1 MKIIEGE
8 LKEQQEILGYSSN
21 SYKRKFK
28 KSIPVYTLLLP
39 AMLLLLVFHYAPI
52 FGIVIAFKDYSPFL
66 GVIGSKWV
74 GFKYFKDFLYDKYF
88 WRVIRNTLTINFYH
102 LLFGFPFPIIFALFL
117 NELRSNKFKKVVQTI
132 SYLPHFVSWVV
143 VASIVTTVLSP
154 SIGIVNGFLKNVFN
168 IEPIYFLSKERYF
181 RSILVISGIWK
192 GFGMSSVYYIA
203 SLASIDQEL
212 YQAAAIDGA
221 ARLRQTWHI
230 TLPGLRN
237 IIIVLLV
244 INVGSIITIGFEQIY
259 LLYNPLV
266 YDVGDVISTYTYRLG
281 IEKIQYSLTSAIGI
295 TQSAVNFLL
304 VYSANRLSRVIAGW
318 SLW

>member
-1 MKIIEGE
+1 MERISTNTVNRHKSAKS
-8 LKEQQEILGYSSN
+8 LSV
-21 SYKRKFK
+21 KFR
-28 KSIPVYTLLLP
+28 KSIPIYMLLIP

-52 FGIVIAFKDYSPFL
+52 FGIVIAFKNFSPFK
-66 GVIGSKWV
+66 GVLGSKWV
-74 GFKYFKDFLYDKYF
+74 GIKYFINFLTDENF
-88 WRVIRNTLTINFYH
+88 WRVMKNTILINFYQ
-102 LLFGFPFPIIFALFL
+102 LAFGFPFPIIFALFL
-117 NELRSNKFKKVVQTI
+117 NELKSNKFKKVIQTV

-154 SIGIVNGFLKNVFN
+154 STGIINSFLKSVFN
-168 IEPIYFLSKERYF
+168 IDPIYFLVKQQYF
-181 RSILVISGIWK
+181 RNILVVSSIWK

-221 ARLRQTWHI
+221 ARIRQTWHI

-244 INVGSIITIGFEQIY
+244 INIGSMITIGFEQIY

-281 IEKIQYSLTSAIGI
+281 IEKTQYSLTTAIGI
-295 TQSAVNFLL
+295 TQSMVNFIL
-304 VYSANRLSRVIAGW
+304 VYTANRLSRVLAGW

>member
-1 MKIIEGE
+1 MRRVSTNT
-8 LKEQQEILGYSSN
+8 LDS
-21 SYKRKFK
+21 RKAIQDLSVRFK
-28 KSIPVYTLLLP
+28 KSIPVYMLLIP

-52 FGIVIAFKDYSPFL
+52 FGIVIAFKDFSPFK
-66 GVIGSKWV
+66 GIFKSDWV
-74 GFKYFKDFLYDKYF
+74 GPKYFIDFLTDENF
-88 WRVIRNTLTINFYH
+88 WRVMKNTVIINFYH
-102 LLFGFPFPIIFALFL
+102 LIFGFPFPIIFALLL
-117 NELRSNKFKKVVQTI
+117 NELWSNKFKKVIQTI

-154 SIGIVNGFLKNVFN
+154 TTGIINSFLKSILN
-168 IEPIYFLSKERYF
+168 IEPIYFLAKQQYF
-181 RSILVISGIWK
+181 RSILVISNMWK

-203 SLASIDQEL
+203 SLASIEQEL
-212 YQAAAIDGA
+212 YYAAAIDGA
-221 ARLRQTWHI
+221 GRIKQTWHV

-244 INVGSIITIGFEQIY
+244 LNIGSMITIGFEQIF

-281 IEKIQYSLTSAIGI
+281 IEKTQYSLTSAIGI
-295 TQSAVNFLL
+295 TQSVVNFAL
-304 VYSANRLSRVIAGW
+304 VYTANRLSRIIAGW